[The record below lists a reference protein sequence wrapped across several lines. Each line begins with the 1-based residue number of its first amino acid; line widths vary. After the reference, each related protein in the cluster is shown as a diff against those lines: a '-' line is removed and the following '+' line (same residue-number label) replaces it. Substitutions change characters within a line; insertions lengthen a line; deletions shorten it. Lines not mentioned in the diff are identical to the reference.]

1 MKATVVLVAALI
13 AAQAP
18 PVPRHWARGQTI
30 RVWIDTVDSPPN
42 GETLVE
48 RAMRTWTRA
57 ADGRFTLERM
67 ADVRGAGAP
76 GVTRDA
82 PVRVRFM
89 AADYRYGVTAP
100 RVDRQTGLIVRADVA
115 VAADAGRTPLERS
128 IIVYLTALHELGHA
142 LGLEHTTDI
151 NTIMYLFRQPGDG
164 ERFFGAY
171 AQRAHSLDDI
181 GSERATGL
189 SPDDVAALRKLY
201 DQ

>member
-1 MKATVVLVAALI
+1 MLRACFALI
-13 AAQAP
+13 AALLLVPAQAP
-18 PVPRHWARGQTI
+18 PAARHWAKGQTI

-57 ADGRFTLERM
+57 AEGRFTLERLP
-67 ADVRGAGAP
+67 AP
-76 GVTRDA
+76 RDA
-82 PVRVRFM
+82 AVRVRFM

-100 RVDRQTGLIVRADVA
+100 RVDRQTGLIVRAEVA

-171 AQRAHSLDDI
+171 AQRARSLDDI

-189 SPDDVAALRKLY
+189 SPDDVTALKALY
-201 DQ
+201 DQK

>member
-1 MKATVVLVAALI
+1 MKVAVVLVAALM
-13 AAQAP
+13 AAQAAP
-18 PVPRHWARGQTI
+18 ATRHWAKGQTI

-57 ADGRFTLERM
+57 AEGRFTLERVTE
-67 ADVRGAGAP
+67 VRGAGAP
-76 GVTRDA
+76 GVVRDA
-82 PVRVRFM
+82 AVRVHFM

-100 RVDRQTGLIVRADVA
+100 RVDRQTGLIVRAEVA

-142 LGLEHTTDI
+142 IGLEHTTDI
-151 NTIMYLFRQPGDG
+151 STIMYLFREPGDG
-164 ERFFGAY
+164 DRFFGAY
-171 AQRAHSLDDI
+171 AKRVRSLDDI
-181 GSERATGL
+181 GSEQATGL
-189 SPDDVAALRKLY
+189 SPDDVTALRKLY

>member
-1 MKATVVLVAALI
+1 MKAAVVLVAALI

-18 PVPRHWARGQTI
+18 PAARHWARGETI

-57 ADGRFTLERM
+57 ADGRFTLERV
-67 ADVRGAGAP
+67 AEVRGAGAP

-171 AQRAHSLDDI
+171 AQRARSLDDI

-189 SPDDVAALRKLY
+189 SPADVTALRTLY
-201 DQ
+201 DR

>member
-57 ADGRFTLERM
+57 ADGRFTLERV
-67 ADVRGAGAP
+67 AEVRGAGAP

-164 ERFFGAY
+164 ERFFG
-171 AQRAHSLDDI
+171 D
-181 GSERATGL
+181 
-189 SPDDVAALRKLY
+189 RKSVV
-201 DQ
+201 

>member
-1 MKATVVLVAALI
+1 MRPAVVLVALLF

-18 PVPRHWARGQTI
+18 PVARHWAKGQSI

-57 ADGRFTLERM
+57 ADGRFTLEKIP
-67 ADVRGAGAP
+67 A
-76 GVTRDA
+76 RDA
-82 PVRVRFM
+82 PVRVHFM

-100 RVDRQTGLIVRADVA
+100 RVDPQTGLIVRADVA

-151 NTIMYLFRQPGDG
+151 NTIMYLFRAQGDG

-171 AQRAHSLDDI
+171 ARRARTFDDI
-181 GSERATGL
+181 GSEQATGL
-189 SPDDVAALRKLY
+189 SPDDVAALKKLY
-201 DQ
+201 DR

>member
-1 MKATVVLVAALI
+1 M
-13 AAQAP
+13 AAQAAP
-18 PVPRHWARGQTI
+18 APRHWAKGQAI

-42 GETLVE
+42 GETLVA

-57 ADGRFTLERM
+57 AEGRFTLEK
-67 ADVRGAGAP
+67 VTGSRGAGAP
-76 GVTRDA
+76 GVMTDA
-82 PVRVRFM
+82 AVRVHFM
-89 AADYRYGVTAP
+89 AADYRYGVTSP
-100 RVDRQTGLIVRADVA
+100 RVDRQTGLIVRAEVA

-151 NTIMYLFRQPGDG
+151 GTIMYLFREPGDG

-171 AQRAHSLDDI
+171 AKRVRSLDDI
-181 GSERATGL
+181 GSEQATGL
-189 SPDDVAALRKLY
+189 SPDDVAALKKLY

>member
-1 MKATVVLVAALI
+1 MKAAIALLAALL
-13 AAQAP
+13 AAQTMPAA
-18 PVPRHWARGQTI
+18 RHWAKGQTI
-30 RVWIDTVDSPPN
+30 RVWVDPSNAPPN
-42 GETLVE
+42 GDVLVD

-57 ADGRFTLERM
+57 ADGRFTLVKLTT
-67 ADVRGAGAP
+67 A
-76 GVTRDA
+76 DA
-82 PVRVRFM
+82 PVRVHFM

-100 RVDRQTGLIVRADVA
+100 RVDRQTGLIVHAEVA

-171 AQRAHSLDDI
+171 ARHVRTLDDI
-181 GSERATGL
+181 GSDQATGL
-189 SPDDVAALRKLY
+189 SPDDVTALRTLY
-201 DQ
+201 DR